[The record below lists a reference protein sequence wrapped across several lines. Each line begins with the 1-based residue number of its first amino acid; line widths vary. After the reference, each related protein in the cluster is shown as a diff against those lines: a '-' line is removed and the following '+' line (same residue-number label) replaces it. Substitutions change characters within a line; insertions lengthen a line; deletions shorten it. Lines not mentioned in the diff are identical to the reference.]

1 MKYFLVGFMG
11 SGKSY
16 VGKKLSEKLQLN
28 FIDLDHYIEQIENRS
43 ILDIFNKEGEDHF
56 RKLELKYFSSI
67 LKEEDTIISTGGGTP
82 THNNI
87 MKLIIESGTSFY
99 LKCKTN
105 TILNRLIKPG
115 INRPLINDLSE
126 KDLKIFIEEKLSER
140 NMFYEKADYI
150 VTNNNEEA
158 INEIINLLR

>member
-56 RKLELKYFSSI
+56 RKLELKYFTSI
-67 LKEEDTIISTGGGTP
+67 LKEENTIISTGGGTP

-87 MKLIIESGTSFY
+87 MKLITESGTSFY
-99 LKCKTN
+99 LKCKTD
-105 TILNRLIKPG
+105 TILKRLVKSDK
-115 INRPLINDLSE
+115 NRPLIKDLSNE
-126 KDLKIFIEEKLSER
+126 DLKKFIEVKLSER
-140 NMFYEKADYI
+140 SKFYEKSDYI
-150 VTNNNEEA
+150 VNNNSKEA
-158 INEIINLLR
+158 IIEIINLLR

>member
-16 VGKKLSEKLQLN
+16 VGKKLSEKLKLN
-28 FIDLDHYIEQIENRS
+28 FIDLDHHIEQIENRS
-43 ILDIFNKEGEDHF
+43 IADIFNTEGEDHF
-56 RKLELKYFSSI
+56 RKLELKCFTSI
-67 LKEEDTIISTGGGTP
+67 LKEKNTIISTGGGTP

-87 MKLIIESGTSFY
+87 MKLITENGTSFY

>member
-56 RKLELKYFSSI
+56 RKLELKYFTSI
-67 LKEEDTIISTGGGTP
+67 LKKENTIISTGGGTP

-87 MKLIIESGTSFY
+87 MKLITESGTSFY
-99 LKCKTN
+99 LKCKTD
-105 TILNRLIKPG
+105 TILKRLVKSDK
-115 INRPLINDLSE
+115 NRPLIKDLSNE
-126 KDLKIFIEEKLSER
+126 DLKKFIEVKLSER
-140 NMFYEKADYI
+140 SKFYEKSDYI
-150 VTNNNEEA
+150 VNNNSKEA
-158 INEIINLLR
+158 IIEIINLLR

>member
-43 ILDIFNKEGEDHF
+43 ISDMFKKEGEDHF
-56 RKLELKYFSSI
+56 RKLELKYFTSI
-67 LKEEDTIISTGGGTP
+67 LKEENTIISLGGGTP
-82 THNNI
+82 IHNNI
-87 MKLIIESGTSFY
+87 MKLITESGTSFY

-105 TILNRLIKPG
+105 TILKRLVKSDK
-115 INRPLINDLSE
+115 NRPLIKDLSNE
-126 KDLKIFIEEKLSER
+126 NLKKFIEEKLSER
-140 NMFYEKADYI
+140 SKFYEKADYI
-150 VTNNNEEA
+150 VNNNQEQA